1 MDQLVRR
8 RRRALVIGIAATL
21 TAGAVAAAPA
31 RAVSGGSPVTD
42 SAYAFAAKVTFGEA
56 GACSGAL
63 VAPQWVLTARSCLP
77 PVPDPRSTGGAPTLP
92 TTVTVGRLDLTTNDG
107 RVQRANRVVQHPN
120 RNLALLRLTLPV
132 VGVTPV
138 PLATGAPVP
147 GETLQALGFGRTATE
162 WVPDKLH
169 GASVTVGTVSATSVA
184 ISNEE
189 GGATTCKG
197 DAGGPAVRVVDGRP
211 ELVAVH
217 DTSWQGGCLAET
229 ETRRGAVETR
239 TDDLAGW
246 IRQNTPA
253 NCGAGGASHGPA
265 EQAGVGILGDWTG
278 DCRTDVLAQLA
289 DGRLRVYPSS
299 GDISGTAPL
308 FPAPYPYVGTN
319 WGDGNRPRVLTG
331 DFTGDGRT
339 DIIGQSGNGTLTAWE
354 STGDLSADY
363 RLFSG
368 ATAIVGTAFTSGSI
382 PRLIPGDF
390 NGDGRTDLLGQLLD
404 GTLRVWTSTGDLS
417 ADARMFAGLTVN
429 VGTGFTTTAVPRI
442 LTGDFN
448 GDGRTDLIA
457 QYADGTMKGYP
468 SSGILSRDQALF
480 PATADA
486 KVVGTGWRS
495 SSMPRVLPADID
507 GDGTTDLVAQLA
519 DGRLRAYRSSGAMTG
534 DGLLFPGPYPYV
546 GTNWGTTNRPRVFV
560 GDLTGDGRADL
571 ISQDANGDLYGFRAT
586 GDLSADFKLYATS
599 ASKVGN
605 AWTLG
610 SIPRVF

>member
-1 MDQLVRR
+1 MDQQVRR
-8 RRRALVIGIAATL
+8 RRRALVIGVAAAL
-21 TAGAVAAAPA
+21 TAGAVAGAPA

-42 SAYAFAAKVTFGEA
+42 SAYAFAAKVTFGEV
-56 GACSGAL
+56 GACSGVL
-63 VAPQWVLTARSCLP
+63 VAPQWVLTAHSCLP
-77 PVPDPRSTGGAPTLP
+77 PTPSPRSTASAPAWP

-107 RVQRANRVVQHPN
+107 RVQRANLVVSHPD

-132 VGVTPV
+132 VGVAPV

-169 GASVTVGTVSATSVA
+169 GVPVTVGTVSATTIA
-184 ISNEE
+184 ISNEQ
-189 GGATTCKG
+189 GGPTTCKG
-197 DAGGPAVRVVDGRP
+197 DAGGPAVRVVNGSP

-217 DTSWQGGCLAET
+217 ATSWQGGCLAET
-229 ETRRGAVETR
+229 ETRRDATETR

-246 IRQNTPA
+246 IRQNTPN
-253 NCGAGGASHGPA
+253 NCSAGGASHGPA
-265 EQAGVGILGDWTG
+265 DQAGVVILGDWTG

-289 DGRLRVYPSS
+289 DGRLRAYRSS
-299 GDISGTAPL
+299 GDLSGTAPL
-308 FPAPYPYVGTN
+308 FPSPYRYVGTN
-319 WGDGNRPRVLTG
+319 WGGANRPRALTG
-331 DFTGDGRT
+331 DFTGDGRA
-339 DIIGQSGNGTLTAWE
+339 DIIAQSGDGTLTAWE

-363 RLFSG
+363 RLFAG
-368 ATAIVGTAFTSGSI
+368 ASAIVGTAFTSGSI

-390 NGDGRTDLLGQLLD
+390 NGDGRTDLLGQLLN

-417 ADARMFAGLTVN
+417 AGSPLFAGATRD
-429 VGTGFTTTAVPRI
+429 VGTGFTTTEVPRI

-457 QYADGTMKGYP
+457 QHADGTMKGYP
-468 SSGILSRDQALF
+468 SSGDLSMDMRLF
-480 PATADA
+480 PTTLVA

-495 SSMPRVLPADID
+495 SSIPRILPADFD

-534 DGLLFPGPYPYV
+534 EGLLFSGPYPYV
-546 GTNWGTTNRPRVFV
+546 GTNWGTTNRPRILV
-560 GDLTGDGRADL
+560 GDVTGDGRTDL
-571 ISQDANGDLYGFRAT
+571 IGQDSAGVMLGFQST

-599 ASKVGN
+599 TSAVGSG
-605 AWTLG
+605 WTPS